1 MENKAS
7 RKVLLT
13 ATIVKERLSFHRI
26 PRSNDK
32 GQIVDFDPNTDEK
45 RYVVFDCHGDAPVG
59 FGVAVNRT
67 NMSYILQR
75 RVGARVLKATI
86 GNVRDIPLAK
96 ARLDAQKALD
106 EMRSSKQSPAEAR
119 QAHKDDVRVADMTL
133 GECIAKYRKHLINRK
148 TKPAK
153 ESTLRGLAQAELR
166 LGRLGVELVDK
177 RISELMGEQVI
188 VDAFD
193 EVAAGRRKLRKGTQ
207 RAKLDSEAYDQPTIT
222 TAELTFRW
230 ASRAVGYCMEV
241 EQRQADNQDRKA
253 SLRRNPF
260 QVLRDEERFR
270 TKQQLEDV
278 YENSRARNPM
288 QLRDGSLARFLDA
301 LWQRRKVDNYRTA
314 CDYLLLTLLWGT
326 RRGEAAPLRWRH
338 RISDRQAKICSWAD
352 LEVGT
357 VSFYDTKNRFT
368 HTLPLAPAAK
378 MILDMREV
386 DSRADRNSAQTG
398 PEWVFPA
405 RSSRAKQ
412 GHYLD
417 SKAIL
422 DGLRKTAAIKEL
434 RTHDLR
440 RTFATVAEEM
450 ASYSVLK
457 RMLNHRNMADVTALY
472 TKVDQERLLD
482 AMARVERTMLE
493 TAPIVATALL
503 PLPPTAPVK

>member
-7 RKVLLT
+7 RKVSLT
-13 ATIVKERLSFHRI
+13 VTIVKERLSFQRI
-26 PRSNDK
+26 PRANDK

-86 GNVRDIPLAK
+86 GNVRDIPLTT
-96 ARLDAQKALD
+96 ARQDAIKVL
-106 EMRSSKQSPAEAR
+106 EGMRASKQSPAEAR
-119 QAHKDDVRVADMTL
+119 QAQKDDVKVSEMTL
-133 GECIAKYRKHLINRK
+133 RECIDLYRKHLIKRK

-166 LGRLGVELVDK
+166 LGRDGVELIDK
-177 RISELMGEQVI
+177 KVSALMGGQVI
-188 VDAFD
+188 LDAFD
-193 EVAAGRRKLRKGTQ
+193 ELASGRRKLRKGTK
-207 RAKLDSEAYDQPTIT
+207 RAKMDSEAYDQPTVT

-260 QVLRDEERFR
+260 LVLRDEERYR

-288 QLRDGSLARFLDA
+288 QLRDGSLARFLEA

-338 RISDRQAKICSWAD
+338 RITDPQAKICSWVD
-352 LEVGT
+352 LDAGL
-357 VSFYDTKNRFT
+357 VSFYETKNRFT

-378 MILDMREV
+378 MILDMREI

-398 PEWVFPA
+398 PDWVFPA

-417 SKAIL
+417 SKGIL

-440 RTFATVAEEM
+440 RTFATVAEEL

-457 RMLNHRNMADVTALY
+457 RMLNHRNMADVTAMY

-482 AMARVERTMLE
+482 AMARVERAMLE
-493 TAPIVATALL
+493 TVPTLATALL
-503 PLPPTAPVK
+503 PLPRTNTVQ